1 MARLEVAT
9 EFGEL
14 RVVGARDEIVRAAVE
29 LACAD
34 AARAGHGIERL
45 RFEGTDA
52 WFKREV
58 LFGKS
63 RVRWGL
69 KALVLRAQLPRV
81 AEYHHLH
88 WLAER
93 LFQTPSPLAAGVFVR
108 RGFPVRQFLITEHV
122 AGSMPF
128 ESWFD
133 GAPSGERVAVIDEVA
148 REAARMHALGFVH
161 HDLFT
166 RNLLVVPQDQA
177 RRAFFLDAWA
187 GGPPPQMRGAAYDV
201 ACFLLE
207 SGTRLQLSEA
217 DRFVDVYV
225 EERVAQGRPVKRE
238 EFVAHAAR
246 ERGRL
251 IDRLE
256 SRPAERR
263 GRAVPRRDALG

>member
-1 MARLEVAT
+1 M
-9 EFGEL
+9 
-14 RVVGARDEIVRAAVE
+14 RAAVE

-34 AARAGHGIERL
+34 ALRGGRGIERL
-45 RFEGTDA
+45 RFAGTEA

-88 WLAER
+88 WLAQR
-93 LFQTPSPLAAGVFVR
+93 LFQTPSPLAAGVFAR
-108 RGFPVRQFLITEHV
+108 CGFPERQFLITEHV
-122 AGSMPF
+122 ADSVPF
-128 ESWFD
+128 DIWLA
-133 GAPSGERVAVIDEVA
+133 GAPSGERLTVIDEVA
-148 REAARMHALGFVH
+148 RETARMHALGFVH

-177 RRAFFLDAWA
+177 RRVFFLDTWA

-207 SGTRLQLSEA
+207 SGTQFQRSDA

-225 EERVAQGRPVKRE
+225 EERAAQGRPVRRD
-238 EFVAHAAR
+238 EFVARAAR

-263 GRAVPRRDALG
+263 GRDVPRRDAFG